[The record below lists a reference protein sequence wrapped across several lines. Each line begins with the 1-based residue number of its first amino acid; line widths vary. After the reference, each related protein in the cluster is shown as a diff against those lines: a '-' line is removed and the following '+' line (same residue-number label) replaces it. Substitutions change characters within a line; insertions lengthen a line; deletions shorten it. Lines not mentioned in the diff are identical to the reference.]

1 MILRVSDTSDRGSQS
16 KLLPKA
22 KVVNN
27 HLLIDP
33 AAAVFDRTDEEYQ
46 PLRQALVSVK
56 ARDEPETGLL
66 QSLYRPFPDHLR

>member
-1 MILRVSDTSDRGSQS
+1 MYCVYLTPSDWEPQS

-22 KVVNN
+22 KLVNN

-46 PLRQALVSVK
+46 PLRQALVSDKPRQCTKV
-56 ARDEPETGLL
+56 ELFTPL
-66 QSLYRPFPDHLR
+66 QPPNSDHFR